1 MFKTWY
7 DVLQP
12 EAKKAMEWLVK
23 RFHDI
28 ILVLSDSKPL
38 FTRQKK
44 KIIQRRKVF
53 QLFKTVEKTD
63 CNIEMWLLIDWFK
76 FLENVI
82 KYRGDIKSYQF

>member
-1 MFKTWY
+1 MIWCVTAWGQEGYGMTCETLSWHYFSTQW
-7 DVLQP
+7 L
-12 EAKKAMEWLVK
+12 KAFV
-23 RFHDI
+23 H
-28 ILVLSDSKPL
+28 SP
-38 FTRQKK
+38 KK
-44 KIIQRRKVF
+44 KKIQRRKVF

>member
-1 MFKTWY
+1 M
-7 DVLQP
+7 LQP

-44 KIIQRRKVF
+44 NITQRRKVF

>member
-1 MFKTWY
+1 M
-7 DVLQP
+7 LQP

-44 KIIQRRKVF
+44 NITQRRKVF

-63 CNIEMWLLIDWFK
+63 CNIEMWLLIDWFN